1 MPPEGIDSSAR
12 TSGLRLSVPGR
23 FEPDRHDVSGF
34 DCGSDAQTGWLR
46 RIAPTAQAART
57 AVVYVVTPQ
66 GDDRVVGF
74 YALAAA
80 SVTQADA
87 SDRLRRAA
95 GRSPIPVILLP
106 RLGVDRQWHGR
117 GLGAALVKD
126 AMLRALA
133 AAETVGARALLV
145 HAESSAAR
153 DFYLGLAE
161 FEPSP
166 TDPLHLLLLMSDI
179 EAALG

>member
-1 MPPEGIDSSAR
+1 MPPEATDSLTPAGR
-12 TSGLRLSVPGR
+12 PRLSAPAR
-23 FEPDRHDVSGF
+23 FEPGRHDVSAF

-46 RIAPTAQAART
+46 RIARTAQEART
-57 AVVYVVTPQ
+57 AVVYVVTPE
-66 GDDRVVGF
+66 GDDRVVAF

-80 SVTQADA
+80 SVAQTDA
-87 SDRLRRAA
+87 PDRLRRAA
-95 GRSPIPVILLP
+95 GHSPIPVILLA
-106 RLGVDRQWHGR
+106 RLGVDRGWQGR

-133 AAETVGARALLV
+133 AAGTVGARALLI

-166 TDPLHLLLLMSDI
+166 TDPLHLVLLMSDI